1 MKTHFTEEDKKKLQE
16 RYEEDQERTFLSYM
30 QYYYDEGYKEGYEL
44 GKKLAVASTLYKMKM
59 SLEDISKATGLS
71 IDELNKYSDD
81 LM

>member
-30 QYYYDEGYKEGYEL
+30 QQSYDEGLEKGAEQE
-44 GKKLAVASTLYKMKM
+44 KIAIAKNLYKMKM

-71 IDELNKYSDD
+71 IDEINKIINA
-81 LM
+81 